1 MIINI
6 YKYHLK
12 LIYFFLKLFPTKKN
26 KVTFI
31 SRQVNE
37 ESLDFKE
44 IRTRLDKKGYKSKV
58 LCKRMGKGFKNYL
71 KYNFHIYRQM
81 YHIATSKV
89 CVIDSYIIPISVLNH
104 KKSLYV
110 LQIWHSIG
118 KIKMSGYQTL
128 GHRKSTGVFDFEN
141 NKTTALK
148 MRMHKN
154 YNNII
159 AGGKS
164 FNEFYCKSFNCD
176 ESLILN
182 YGLPRIDVLLKNE
195 NKTKKTINKKYPQ
208 TTKKINV
215 CYLPTFRKYEVP
227 EIKDFINGFDFDKFN
242 LIIRCHP
249 NQKIDFKCEKLMDLN
264 GFSTIDI
271 LSIADYVITDY
282 SAVALEAMVLNK
294 KIIYYLFDHDRY
306 MNENGMNLD
315 PLKSLPNY
323 SFLTKE
329 DVFNCLNQK
338 YDMKDLNKFRKKYL
352 PDCMGKSTTLIVNK
366 IIEHL
371 EK

>member
-1 MIINI
+1 MIIYL

-12 LIYFFLKLFPTKKN
+12 IIYFFLKLLPINKK
-26 KVTFI
+26 KITFL
-31 SRQVNE
+31 SRQVDS

-44 IRTRLDKKGYKSKV
+44 IRIPLEKKGYKTKT
-58 LCKRMGKGFKNYL
+58 LCKRMGKGIKEYI
-71 KYNFHIYRQM
+71 KYNFHIYKQM

-89 CVIDSYIIPISVLNH
+89 CIIDSYIIPISVLKH

-128 GHRKSTGVFDFEN
+128 GHRKSTSVFDFEN
-141 NKTTALK
+141 NKKTA
-148 MRMHKN
+148 MIMQMHKN

-182 YGLPRIDVLLKNE
+182 YGLPRIDVLLRDE
-195 NKTKKTINKKYPQ
+195 AKTKKAINKKYPD
-208 TTKKINV
+208 TTKKPNV
-215 CYLPTFRKYEVP
+215 CYLPTFRKYDVP
-227 EIKDFINGFDFDKFN
+227 ELKDFVNGFDFEKFN

-249 NQKIDFKCEKLMDLN
+249 NQKVEFNCDKLMNLD

-271 LSIADYVITDY
+271 LSVADYVITDY
-282 SAVALEAMVLNK
+282 SAVALEAMVLDK
-294 KIIYYLFDHDRY
+294 KIIYYLFDHDKY

-315 PLKSLPNY
+315 PMKSLTNKC
-323 SFLTKE
+323 FTRKE
-329 DVFNCLNQK
+329 DVFKCLTEK
-338 YDMKDLNKFRKKYL
+338 YDRRDLNKFRKQYL
-352 PDCMGKSTTLIVNK
+352 PDCMGKSTKLIVNK
-366 IIEHL
+366 VLEHL
-371 EK
+371 K